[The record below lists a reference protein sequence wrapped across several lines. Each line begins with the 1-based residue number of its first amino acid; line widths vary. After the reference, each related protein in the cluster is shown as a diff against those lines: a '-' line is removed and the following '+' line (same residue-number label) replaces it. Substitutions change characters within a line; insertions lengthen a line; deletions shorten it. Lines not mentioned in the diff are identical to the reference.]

1 MRLKRIDAD
10 SEYLYISNYFKT
22 YRYRFEDIQA
32 ISKTN
37 YYLFKIMHFE
47 LKAKGSFGNKIIIL
61 ADEFRIA
68 QYTKAYPEK
77 LKDLL

>member
-1 MRLKRIDAD
+1 
-10 SEYLYISNYFKT
+10 
-22 YRYRFEDIQA
+22 
-32 ISKTN
+32 
-37 YYLFKIMHFE
+37 MHFE
-47 LKAKGSFGNKIIIL
+47 LKAKGSFGNKITIL